1 MRIANLEEVQ
11 PAALQELNEI
21 MEKQFAG
28 QAGTQAA
35 KMGGLKSAANIMNY
49 LDTAIE
55 GQLMDAIREQD
66 EEMSQQIQDLMFVFD
81 NLVDV
86 DDKGIQAILR
96 EVQQD
101 ALLKAIKGAD
111 EELKDKIM
119 RNMSKRAAEM
129 LNDDLEALGPVRIS
143 EVETAQKEILSVAR
157 RLSDSGEIMLGGGGG
172 EEFLQERQSRHSF
185 SLGKHMTAKKSFSE
199 NEVNEAKKWDLPFVD
214 DPTAPR
220 ENEPTNALNKRSD
233 WQYEPPEVE
242 EEIQPPTAEEIEA
255 IRQAAYDEGYQE
267 GKEKGFEEG
276 KAQGLEAGLAEG
288 KEQGHTEGLEQG
300 LEEGRQQMTAQ
311 AEVWQMLAE
320 KFHDPLSQANDETRD
335 QLVKLAVTLAKAVIK
350 TEVSTNQQV
359 IMQALSEGI
368 KALPINQ
375 ADYQIHMNPEDI
387 ELVKEH
393 FGEEEI
399 TKKGWNLVEA
409 PAMERG
415 GCDIT
420 TAQNAV
426 DVSIERRCRDVI
438 DRFLLN
444 QGLSNDQP
452 LACPF

>member
-1 MRIANLEEVQ
+1 MTQTKITSVHKHFIEEIQNYSTIGFQSQDFVKRALTAALGEDKAANLIDQILMGSGAKGLDSLKWMDSKQVASIIRNEHPQIQTIVLSYLEPEQSAEILAQFPEKVRLDLLMRIANLEEVQ

-172 EEFLQERQSRHSF
+172 EEFL
-185 SLGKHMTAKKSFSE
+185 
-199 NEVNEAKKWDLPFVD
+199 
-214 DPTAPR
+214 
-220 ENEPTNALNKRSD
+220 
-233 WQYEPPEVE
+233 
-242 EEIQPPTAEEIEA
+242 
-255 IRQAAYDEGYQE
+255 
-267 GKEKGFEEG
+267 
-276 KAQGLEAGLAEG
+276 
-288 KEQGHTEGLEQG
+288 
-300 LEEGRQQMTAQ
+300 
-311 AEVWQMLAE
+311 
-320 KFHDPLSQANDETRD
+320 
-335 QLVKLAVTLAKAVIK
+335 
-350 TEVSTNQQV
+350 
-359 IMQALSEGI
+359 
-368 KALPINQ
+368 
-375 ADYQIHMNPEDI
+375 
-387 ELVKEH
+387 
-393 FGEEEI
+393 
-399 TKKGWNLVEA
+399 
-409 PAMERG
+409 
-415 GCDIT
+415 
-420 TAQNAV
+420 
-426 DVSIERRCRDVI
+426 
-438 DRFLLN
+438 
-444 QGLSNDQP
+444 
-452 LACPF
+452 

>member
-1 MRIANLEEVQ
+1 MAEELANVEEPSYDVSKLEGVEKAAILLLSLSEEDAAQILKHLEPKQVQKLGAEMAKVDDMTQTKITSVHKHFIEEIQNYSTIGFQSQDFVKRALTAALGEDKAANLIDQILMGSGAKGLDSLKWMDSKQVASIIRNEHPQIQTIVLSYLEPEQSAEILAQFPEKVRLDLLMRIANLEEVQ

-129 LNDDLEALGPVRIS
+129 LADDLEALGPVRIS

-172 EEFLQERQSRHSF
+172 EEFL
-185 SLGKHMTAKKSFSE
+185 
-199 NEVNEAKKWDLPFVD
+199 
-214 DPTAPR
+214 
-220 ENEPTNALNKRSD
+220 
-233 WQYEPPEVE
+233 
-242 EEIQPPTAEEIEA
+242 
-255 IRQAAYDEGYQE
+255 
-267 GKEKGFEEG
+267 
-276 KAQGLEAGLAEG
+276 
-288 KEQGHTEGLEQG
+288 
-300 LEEGRQQMTAQ
+300 
-311 AEVWQMLAE
+311 
-320 KFHDPLSQANDETRD
+320 
-335 QLVKLAVTLAKAVIK
+335 
-350 TEVSTNQQV
+350 
-359 IMQALSEGI
+359 
-368 KALPINQ
+368 
-375 ADYQIHMNPEDI
+375 
-387 ELVKEH
+387 
-393 FGEEEI
+393 
-399 TKKGWNLVEA
+399 
-409 PAMERG
+409 
-415 GCDIT
+415 
-420 TAQNAV
+420 
-426 DVSIERRCRDVI
+426 
-438 DRFLLN
+438 
-444 QGLSNDQP
+444 
-452 LACPF
+452 